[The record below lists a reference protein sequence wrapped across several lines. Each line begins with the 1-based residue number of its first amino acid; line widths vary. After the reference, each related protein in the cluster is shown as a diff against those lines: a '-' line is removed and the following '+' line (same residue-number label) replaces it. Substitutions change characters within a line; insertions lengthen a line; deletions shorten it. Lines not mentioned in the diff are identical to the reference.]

1 MVDQDYP
8 SDIRR
13 YANLTG
19 KQATASWSAR
29 RQRLLHLAA
38 TLEDL
43 SMHNESRFP
52 IMAALLV
59 TPEDVMLLRD
69 IAASAEWDTDH
80 RVRALTWPLRR
91 GAAAIAGTLGAGL

>member
-13 YANLTG
+13 YANLAG
-19 KQATASWSAR
+19 RQLTASWSAS

-43 SMHNESRFP
+43 SMHNESRFTM
-52 IMAALLV
+52 MAALQV
-59 TPEDVMLLRD
+59 TPEDVMLLHD
-69 IAASAEWDTDH
+69 IAACAEGDTDH

-91 GAAAIAGTLGAGL
+91 GAAAVAGTLGAAL